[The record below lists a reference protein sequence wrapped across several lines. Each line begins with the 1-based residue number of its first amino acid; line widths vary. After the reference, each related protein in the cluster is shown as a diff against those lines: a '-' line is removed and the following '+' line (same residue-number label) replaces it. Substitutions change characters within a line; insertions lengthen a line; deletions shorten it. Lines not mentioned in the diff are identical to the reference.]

1 MVEQLHLQ
9 ICLGHIIVVFT
20 VGGKRYT
27 CISYYLINASSVHA
41 KVHD

>member
-20 VGGKRYT
+20 VLKRYT
-27 CISYYLINASSVHA
+27 CMSYYLINASSVHA